1 MTLRVALIATTLVAA
16 IECAGGFLAHSLALL
31 TDSAHVFLDAVA
43 LLIALAAV
51 HLAARPATR
60 RQTFGFGRTEILAAL
75 LNGGLLFAITVFIV
89 VEAVRRIM
97 HPVTPEGSLMAAFA
111 GFALV
116 VNGGLSVLLARKM
129 HESLNM
135 RAAVLHVLGDALS
148 SFGVIVGA
156 LLIWRYGW
164 SWIDPLLSIVIA
176 AVIVIGV
183 VRIVLEASDVLA
195 RERPRAR
202 QRRARPRSHSPR
214 RGYRRRARSARL
226 DAGDRKLCALRA
238 HPIARSQHQRRDA
251 NLAKR
256 RSCDARRVR
265 DLSRH
270 RAVRVR
276 IVRGRRAD
284 RLHPTA
290 AKDNPSGVIGNMNGK
305 AVVLAATRTPFGRLG
320 GALSSLAATTLGA
333 EAIRTALER
342 AKVDR
347 ADVDHV
353 IMGQVLQGGAGQ
365 APARQASYKAGLA
378 KTVTSET
385 LNKVCASGMLAV
397 ATAARLIDSG
407 DYRLIVAGGM
417 ESMSN
422 APYVLPGA
430 RSGYRFGDGKLVDLM
445 IHDGLWDFFFDVTMA
460 SQGAQGRRRAR
471 PDARDARRVRV
482 PESPARD
489 ASARSGSLR
498 ATRSCRFASP

>member
-183 VRIVLEASDVLA
+183 VRIVLEASDVLLESVPA
-195 RERPRAR
+195 HVNVERV
-202 QRRARPRSHSPR
+202 Q
-214 RGYRRRARSARL
+214 
-226 DAGDRKLCALRA
+226 DR
-238 HPIARSQHQRRDA
+238 I
-251 NLAKR
+251 
-256 RSCDARRVR
+256 RRVEGIVGVH
-265 DLSRH
+265 DLH
-270 RAVRVR
+270 VWTL
-276 IVRGRRAD
+276 G
-284 RLHPTA
+284 T
-290 AKDNPSGVIGNMNGK
+290 GNY
-305 AVVLAATRTPFGRLG
+305 
-320 GALSSLAATTLGA
+320 ALSAHILLPDRSISDATHILQS
-333 EAIRTALER
+333 
-342 AKVDR
+342 VDR
-347 ADVDHV
+347 AMRDEFAISHV
-353 IMGQVLQGGAGQ
+353 TVQFECESCADAERIVCTQLQ
-365 APARQASYKAGLA
+365 PK
-378 KTVTSET
+378 
-385 LNKVCASGMLAV
+385 
-397 ATAARLIDSG
+397 
-407 DYRLIVAGGM
+407 
-417 ESMSN
+417 
-422 APYVLPGA
+422 
-430 RSGYRFGDGKLVDLM
+430 
-445 IHDGLWDFFFDVTMA
+445 
-460 SQGAQGRRRAR
+460 
-471 PDARDARRVRV
+471 
-482 PESPARD
+482 
-489 ASARSGSLR
+489 
-498 ATRSCRFASP
+498 